1 MFLDIWHSFLYQPL
15 FNLLIILY
23 QHNDIYSLGL
33 AVIYLT
39 VILRIFLLPFSFF
52 AQRNKIRYEF
62 LNQEV
67 AVINKDYQ
75 YDQEKAKEEIRR
87 VMKKYKIRPW
97 AKAIMLAVQ
106 GIVLVALYQVFLG
119 GINNKLDDLYLNIIK
134 PDFINLS
141 FLGINLGERNL
152 YLAVLVGIIL
162 FLEIFLTQRRIKNIL
177 TKSDV
182 AFSFL
187 FPLSAFAILA
197 VLPSVKSIF
206 ILTSIFFTIIVS
218 IILRLFIKAL
228 KFKDAK

>member
-1 MFLDIWHSFLYQPL
+1 MFLDIWRSFLYQPL

-52 AQRNKIRYEF
+52 AQRNKIRHEF
-62 LNQEV
+62 LNREV

-119 GINNKLDDLYLNIIK
+119 GINNKLDDLYPSIIK

-141 FLGINLGERNL
+141 FLGINLGERSL
-152 YLAVLVGIIL
+152 YLAAFVGVIL

-177 TKSDV
+177 TRSDAV
-182 AFSFL
+182 FSFL
-187 FPLSAFAILA
+187 FPLSAFAVLA
-197 VLPSVKSIF
+197 ILPSVKSIF

-228 KFKDAK
+228 KLKGAK